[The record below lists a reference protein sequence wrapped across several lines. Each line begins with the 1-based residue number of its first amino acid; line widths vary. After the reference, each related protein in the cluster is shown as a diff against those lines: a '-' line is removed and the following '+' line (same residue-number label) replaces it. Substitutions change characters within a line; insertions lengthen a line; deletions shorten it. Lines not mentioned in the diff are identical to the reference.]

1 MALIDWVAWMNLTNR
16 EADIIFA
23 IMRELSGEFSHDE
36 VRTRVGKQL
45 LDLLDADYFASYVWN
60 DAQGKFVSG
69 VQLNMSD
76 SNLAQYDEYYQ
87 FHDPITHKLQR
98 RHKATP
104 VSEIM
109 AHEKLKDTDSPYAL
123 ITIEIQDNRKDFFI
137 FLSDYSYTSILQN
150 ETAEDSS
157 PQIAEAE
164 ETYSE
169 LVILAD
175 EITTVWSMA
184 KSLNYDDLSIYQVMW
199 SIFENNRDAFIDD
212 NINLIRNDMDIL
224 VPELQSIRE
233 IDKSYAKFSIRE
245 MIDTNTFETQQ
256 MLTLVAPEPEA
267 IIQEEIE
274 VIQEEKIGNFDIQN
288 QERTTLDPQAIIESQ
303 TRIIEIERNEETEIL
318 NEEIN
323 SGVNILQ
330 LLIVSLVSLAVG
342 FLIAI
347 FLIRR
352 NLVNAKSESKTD
364 DALSS
369 MPKGLSIKNDPFI
382 QQFDLAITLYEMKD
396 YEKAK
401 TLLDEIID
409 KAKNQKLIQQAVD
422 LRSKI

>member
-1 MALIDWVAWMNLTNR
+1 MKIKKISFFLFF
-16 EADIIFA
+16 IIFSSL
-23 IMRELSGEFSHDE
+23 LS
-36 VRTRVGKQL
+36 
-45 LDLLDADYFASYVWN
+45 
-60 DAQGKFVSG
+60 
-69 VQLNMSD
+69 
-76 SNLAQYDEYYQ
+76 
-87 FHDPITHKLQR
+87 
-98 RHKATP
+98 
-104 VSEIM
+104 SEITYLSSKTFQDEN
-109 AHEKLKDTDSPYAL
+109 AIQIIISINSTEEIDKSDISIFEYQTSSSIKDSLFNLSLSRVNISEYNLSFEKLKDTDTPYAL
-123 ITIEIQDNRKDFFI
+123 FTIEIKDNRKDFFI
-137 FLSDYSYTSILQN
+137 FLSDDSYTSILQN
-150 ETAEDSS
+150 ETVEVSS
-157 PQIAEAE
+157 SQIIE
-164 ETYSE
+164 EEKPSNE
-169 LVILAD
+169 IVILAD

-184 KSLNYDDLSIYQVMW
+184 ESLNYDDLSIYQVMW

-224 VPELQSIRE
+224 IPELQSIRE

-267 IIQEEIE
+267 IIEQEIE
-274 VIQEEKIGNFDIQN
+274 VTQEEKTQNFDIQN
-288 QERTTLDPQAIIESQ
+288 QEQTTLDPQAIIESQ
-303 TRIIEIERNEETEIL
+303 TRIIEIERNEEIEIS
-318 NEEIN
+318 NGEIN

-347 FLIRR
+347 FLIKR
-352 NLVNAKSESKTD
+352 NLVTAKNESKPD

-401 TLLDEIID
+401 ILLDEIID

>member
-1 MALIDWVAWMNLTNR
+1 MKIKKISFFLFF
-16 EADIIFA
+16 IIFSS
-23 IMRELSGEFSHDE
+23 ILS
-36 VRTRVGKQL
+36 
-45 LDLLDADYFASYVWN
+45 
-60 DAQGKFVSG
+60 
-69 VQLNMSD
+69 
-76 SNLAQYDEYYQ
+76 
-87 FHDPITHKLQR
+87 
-98 RHKATP
+98 
-104 VSEIM
+104 SEITYISSKTFQDEN
-109 AHEKLKDTDSPYAL
+109 AVQIVISINSSEEIDKSDISIFEYQTSSSIKDSLFNLSLSKENISEYNLSFEKLKDTDSPYAL
-123 ITIEIQDNRKDFFI
+123 FTIEIQDNRKDFFI
-137 FLSDYSYTSILQN
+137 FLSDDSYTSILQN

-157 PQIAEAE
+157 PQITEAE

-274 VIQEEKIGNFDIQN
+274 VIQEEKIENFDIQN
-288 QERTTLDPQAIIESQ
+288 QERTTPDPQAIIESQ

-409 KAKNQKLIQQAVD
+409 KAKNQKLIQQAID

>member
-1 MALIDWVAWMNLTNR
+1 MKVKKISFFLFF
-16 EADIIFA
+16 IIFSSL
-23 IMRELSGEFSHDE
+23 LS
-36 VRTRVGKQL
+36 
-45 LDLLDADYFASYVWN
+45 
-60 DAQGKFVSG
+60 
-69 VQLNMSD
+69 
-76 SNLAQYDEYYQ
+76 
-87 FHDPITHKLQR
+87 
-98 RHKATP
+98 
-104 VSEIM
+104 SEITYLSSKTFQDEN
-109 AHEKLKDTDSPYAL
+109 AIQIIISINSTEEIDKSDISIFEYQTSSSIKDSLFNLSLRRVNISEYNLSFEKLKDTDTPYAL
-123 ITIEIQDNRKDFFI
+123 FTIEIKDNRKDFFI
-137 FLSDYSYTSILQN
+137 FLSDDSYTSILQN
-150 ETAEDSS
+150 ETVEVSS
-157 PQIAEAE
+157 PQIIE
-164 ETYSE
+164 EEKPSNE
-169 LVILAD
+169 IVILAD

-184 KSLNYDDLSIYQVMW
+184 ESLNYDDLSIYQVMW
-199 SIFENNRDAFIDD
+199 SIFENNRGAFIDD

-224 VPELQSIRE
+224 IPELQSIRE

-267 IIQEEIE
+267 IIEQEIE
-274 VIQEEKIGNFDIQN
+274 VTQEEKTQNFDIQN
-288 QERTTLDPQAIIESQ
+288 QEQTTLDPQAIIESQ
-303 TRIIEIERNEETEIL
+303 TRIIEIERNEEIEIS
-318 NEEIN
+318 NGEIN

-330 LLIVSLVSLAVG
+330 LFIVSLVSLAVG

-347 FLIRR
+347 FLIKR
-352 NLVNAKSESKTD
+352 NLVTAKNESKPD

-401 TLLDEIID
+401 ILLDEIID

>member
-1 MALIDWVAWMNLTNR
+1 MKIKKISFFLFF
-16 EADIIFA
+16 IIFSSL
-23 IMRELSGEFSHDE
+23 LS
-36 VRTRVGKQL
+36 
-45 LDLLDADYFASYVWN
+45 
-60 DAQGKFVSG
+60 
-69 VQLNMSD
+69 
-76 SNLAQYDEYYQ
+76 
-87 FHDPITHKLQR
+87 
-98 RHKATP
+98 
-104 VSEIM
+104 SEISFLSSKTFQDEN
-109 AHEKLKDTDSPYAL
+109 AIQIVISINSTEEIDKSDISIFEYQTSSSIKDSLFNLSLSRVNISEYNLSFEKLKDTDTPYAL
-123 ITIEIQDNRKDFFI
+123 FTIEIKDNRKDFFI
-137 FLSDYSYTSILQN
+137 FLSDDSYTSILQN
-150 ETAEDSS
+150 ETVEVSS
-157 PQIAEAE
+157 PQIIE
-164 ETYSE
+164 EEKPSNE
-169 LVILAD
+169 IVILAD

-184 KSLNYDDLSIYQVMW
+184 ESLNYDDLSIYQVMW
-199 SIFENNRDAFIDD
+199 SIFENNRGAFIDD

-224 VPELQSIRE
+224 IPELQSIRE

-267 IIQEEIE
+267 IIEQEIE
-274 VIQEEKIGNFDIQN
+274 VTQEEKTQNFDTQN
-288 QERTTLDPQAIIESQ
+288 QEQTTLDPQAIIESQ
-303 TRIIEIERNEETEIL
+303 TRIIEIERNEEIEIS
-318 NEEIN
+318 NGEIN

-347 FLIRR
+347 FLIKR
-352 NLVNAKSESKTD
+352 NLVTAKNETKPD

-401 TLLDEIID
+401 ILLDEIID

>member
-1 MALIDWVAWMNLTNR
+1 MKIKKISFFLFF
-16 EADIIFA
+16 IIFSSL
-23 IMRELSGEFSHDE
+23 LS
-36 VRTRVGKQL
+36 
-45 LDLLDADYFASYVWN
+45 
-60 DAQGKFVSG
+60 
-69 VQLNMSD
+69 
-76 SNLAQYDEYYQ
+76 
-87 FHDPITHKLQR
+87 
-98 RHKATP
+98 
-104 VSEIM
+104 SEITYLSSKTFQDEN
-109 AHEKLKDTDSPYAL
+109 AIQIIISINSTEEINKSDISIFEYQTSSSIKDSLFNLSLSRVNISEYNLSFEKLKDTDTPYAL
-123 ITIEIQDNRKDFFI
+123 FTIEIKDNRKDFFI
-137 FLSDYSYTSILQN
+137 FLSDDSYTSILQN
-150 ETAEDSS
+150 ETVEVSS
-157 PQIAEAE
+157 PQIIE
-164 ETYSE
+164 EEKPSNE
-169 LVILAD
+169 IVILAD

-184 KSLNYDDLSIYQVMW
+184 ESLNYDDLSIYQVMW
-199 SIFENNRDAFIDD
+199 SIFENNRGAFIDD

-224 VPELQSIRE
+224 IPELQSIRE

-267 IIQEEIE
+267 IIEQEIE
-274 VIQEEKIGNFDIQN
+274 VTQEEKTQNFDIQN
-288 QERTTLDPQAIIESQ
+288 QEQTTLDPQAIIESQ
-303 TRIIEIERNEETEIL
+303 TRIIEIERNEEIEIS
-318 NEEIN
+318 NGEIN

-347 FLIRR
+347 FLIKR
-352 NLVNAKSESKTD
+352 NLVTTKNESKPD

-401 TLLDEIID
+401 ILLDEIID

>member
-1 MALIDWVAWMNLTNR
+1 MKIKKISFFLFFITFSS
-16 EADIIFA
+16 I
-23 IMRELSGEFSHDE
+23 LS
-36 VRTRVGKQL
+36 
-45 LDLLDADYFASYVWN
+45 
-60 DAQGKFVSG
+60 
-69 VQLNMSD
+69 
-76 SNLAQYDEYYQ
+76 
-87 FHDPITHKLQR
+87 
-98 RHKATP
+98 
-104 VSEIM
+104 SEITYISSKTFQDEN
-109 AHEKLKDTDSPYAL
+109 AVQIVISINSSEEIDKSDISIFEYQTSSSIKDSLFNLSLSRVNISEYNLSFEKLKDTDTPYAL
-123 ITIEIQDNRKDFFI
+123 FTIEIKDNRKDFFI
-137 FLSDYSYTSILQN
+137 FLSDDSYTSILQN
-150 ETAEDSS
+150 ETVEVSS
-157 PQIAEAE
+157 PQIIE
-164 ETYSE
+164 EEKPSNE
-169 LVILAD
+169 IVILAD

-184 KSLNYDDLSIYQVMW
+184 ESLNYDDLSIYQVMW
-199 SIFENNRDAFIDD
+199 SIFENNRGAFIDD

-224 VPELQSIRE
+224 IPELQSIRE

-267 IIQEEIE
+267 IIEQEIE
-274 VIQEEKIGNFDIQN
+274 VTQEEKTQNFDIQN
-288 QERTTLDPQAIIESQ
+288 QEQTTLDPQAIIESQ
-303 TRIIEIERNEETEIL
+303 TRIIEIERNEEIEIS
-318 NEEIN
+318 NGEIN

-347 FLIRR
+347 FLIKR
-352 NLVNAKSESKTD
+352 NLVTAKNESKPD

-401 TLLDEIID
+401 ILLDEIID

>member
-1 MALIDWVAWMNLTNR
+1 MKIKKISFFLFF
-16 EADIIFA
+16 IIFSSL
-23 IMRELSGEFSHDE
+23 LS
-36 VRTRVGKQL
+36 
-45 LDLLDADYFASYVWN
+45 
-60 DAQGKFVSG
+60 
-69 VQLNMSD
+69 
-76 SNLAQYDEYYQ
+76 
-87 FHDPITHKLQR
+87 
-98 RHKATP
+98 
-104 VSEIM
+104 SEITYLSSKTFQDEN
-109 AHEKLKDTDSPYAL
+109 AIQIIISINSTEEIDKSDISIFEYQTSSSIKDSLFNLSLSKENISEYNLSFEKLKDTESPYAL
-123 ITIEIQDNRKDFFI
+123 FTIEIKDNRKDFFI
-137 FLSDYSYTSILQN
+137 FLSDDSYTSILQN
-150 ETAEDSS
+150 ETVEVSS
-157 PQIAEAE
+157 PQIIE
-164 ETYSE
+164 EEKPSNE
-169 LVILAD
+169 IVILAD
-175 EITTVWSMA
+175 EISTVWSMA
-184 KSLNYDDLSIYQVMW
+184 ESLNYDDLSIYQVMW
-199 SIFENNRDAFIDD
+199 SIFENNRGAFIDD

-224 VPELQSIRE
+224 IPELQSIRE

-267 IIQEEIE
+267 IIEQEIE
-274 VIQEEKIGNFDIQN
+274 VTQEEKTQNFDIQN
-288 QERTTLDPQAIIESQ
+288 QEQTTLDPQAIIESQ
-303 TRIIEIERNEETEIL
+303 TRIIEIERNEEIEIS
-318 NEEIN
+318 NGEIN

-347 FLIRR
+347 FLIKR
-352 NLVNAKSESKTD
+352 NLVTAKNESKPD

-401 TLLDEIID
+401 ILLDEIID

>member
-1 MALIDWVAWMNLTNR
+1 MKIKKISFFLFF
-16 EADIIFA
+16 IIFSSL
-23 IMRELSGEFSHDE
+23 LS
-36 VRTRVGKQL
+36 
-45 LDLLDADYFASYVWN
+45 
-60 DAQGKFVSG
+60 
-69 VQLNMSD
+69 
-76 SNLAQYDEYYQ
+76 
-87 FHDPITHKLQR
+87 
-98 RHKATP
+98 
-104 VSEIM
+104 SEITYLSSKTFQDEN
-109 AHEKLKDTDSPYAL
+109 AIQIIISINSTEEIDKSDISIFEYQTSSSIKGSLFNLSLRRVNISEYNLSFEKLKDTDSPYAL
-123 ITIEIQDNRKDFFI
+123 FTIEIKDNRKDFFI
-137 FLSDYSYTSILQN
+137 FLSDDSYTSILQN
-150 ETAEDSS
+150 ETVEVSS
-157 PQIAEAE
+157 PQIIE
-164 ETYSE
+164 EEKPSNE
-169 LVILAD
+169 IVILAD

-184 KSLNYDDLSIYQVMW
+184 ESLNYDDLSIYQVMW
-199 SIFENNRDAFIDD
+199 SIFENNRGAFIDD

-224 VPELQSIRE
+224 IPELQSIKE

-267 IIQEEIE
+267 IIEQEIE
-274 VIQEEKIGNFDIQN
+274 VTQEEKTQNFDIQN
-288 QERTTLDPQAIIESQ
+288 QEQTTLDPQAIIESQ
-303 TRIIEIERNEETEIL
+303 TRIIEIERNEEIEIS
-318 NEEIN
+318 NGEIN

-347 FLIRR
+347 FLIKR
-352 NLVNAKSESKTD
+352 NLVTAKNESKPD

-401 TLLDEIID
+401 ILLDEIID

>member
-1 MALIDWVAWMNLTNR
+1 MKIKKISFFLFFITFSS
-16 EADIIFA
+16 I
-23 IMRELSGEFSHDE
+23 LS
-36 VRTRVGKQL
+36 
-45 LDLLDADYFASYVWN
+45 
-60 DAQGKFVSG
+60 
-69 VQLNMSD
+69 
-76 SNLAQYDEYYQ
+76 
-87 FHDPITHKLQR
+87 
-98 RHKATP
+98 
-104 VSEIM
+104 SEITYISSKTFQDEN
-109 AHEKLKDTDSPYAL
+109 AVQIVISINSSEEIDKSDISIFEYQTSSSIKDSLFNLSLSKENISEYNLSFEKLKDTDSPYAL
-123 ITIEIQDNRKDFFI
+123 FTIEIQDSRKDFFI
-137 FLSDYSYTSILQN
+137 FLSDDSYTSILQN

-157 PQIAEAE
+157 PQITEAE

-175 EITTVWSMA
+175 EITNVWSMA

-199 SIFENNRDAFIDD
+199 SIFENNRNAFIDD

-233 IDKSYAKFSIRE
+233 IDKSFAKFSIRE

-256 MLTLVAPEPEA
+256 MLTLVAPESEA
-267 IIQEEIE
+267 IVEEEVE
-274 VIQEEKIGNFDIQN
+274 VIEEEKIQDFDIQN
-288 QERTTLDPQAIIESQ
+288 QEQTTLDPQAIIESQ

>member
-1 MALIDWVAWMNLTNR
+1 MKIKKISFFLFFITFSS
-16 EADIIFA
+16 I
-23 IMRELSGEFSHDE
+23 LS
-36 VRTRVGKQL
+36 
-45 LDLLDADYFASYVWN
+45 
-60 DAQGKFVSG
+60 
-69 VQLNMSD
+69 
-76 SNLAQYDEYYQ
+76 
-87 FHDPITHKLQR
+87 
-98 RHKATP
+98 
-104 VSEIM
+104 SEITYISSKTFQDEN
-109 AHEKLKDTDSPYAL
+109 AVQIVISINSSEEIDKSDISIFEYQTSSSIKDSLFNLSLSKENISEYNLSFEKLKDTDSPYAL
-123 ITIEIQDNRKDFFI
+123 FTIEIQDNRKDFFI
-137 FLSDYSYTSILQN
+137 FLSDDSYTSILQN

-199 SIFENNRDAFIDD
+199 SIFENNRNAFIDD

-233 IDKSYAKFSIRE
+233 IDKSFAKFSIRE

-274 VIQEEKIGNFDIQN
+274 VIQEEKIENFDIQN
-288 QERTTLDPQAIIESQ
+288 QERTTPDPQAIIESQ

-347 FLIRR
+347 LLIRK
-352 NLVNAKSESKTD
+352 NSVTAKSESKTD

>member
-1 MALIDWVAWMNLTNR
+1 MKIKKISFFLFF
-16 EADIIFA
+16 IIFSSL
-23 IMRELSGEFSHDE
+23 LS
-36 VRTRVGKQL
+36 
-45 LDLLDADYFASYVWN
+45 
-60 DAQGKFVSG
+60 
-69 VQLNMSD
+69 
-76 SNLAQYDEYYQ
+76 
-87 FHDPITHKLQR
+87 
-98 RHKATP
+98 
-104 VSEIM
+104 SEITYLSSKTFQDEN
-109 AHEKLKDTDSPYAL
+109 AIKIIISINSKEEIDKSDISIFEYQTSSSIKDSLFNLSLSRVNISEYNLSFEKLKDTDTPYAL
-123 ITIEIQDNRKDFFI
+123 FTIEIKDNRKDFFI
-137 FLSDYSYTSILQN
+137 FLSDDSYTSILQN
-150 ETAEDSS
+150 ETVEVSS
-157 PQIAEAE
+157 PQIIE
-164 ETYSE
+164 EEKPSKE
-169 LVILAD
+169 IVILAD

-184 KSLNYDDLSIYQVMW
+184 ESLNYDDLSIYQVMW
-199 SIFENNRDAFIDD
+199 SIFENNRGAFIDD

-224 VPELQSIRE
+224 IPELQSIRE

-267 IIQEEIE
+267 IIEQEIE
-274 VIQEEKIGNFDIQN
+274 VTQEEKTQNFDIQN
-288 QERTTLDPQAIIESQ
+288 QEQTTLDPQAIIESQ
-303 TRIIEIERNEETEIL
+303 TRIIEIERNEEIEIS
-318 NEEIN
+318 NGEIN

-347 FLIRR
+347 FLIKR
-352 NLVNAKSESKTD
+352 NLVTAKNESKPD

-401 TLLDEIID
+401 ILLDEIID

>member
-1 MALIDWVAWMNLTNR
+1 MKIKKISFFLFF
-16 EADIIFA
+16 IIFSSL
-23 IMRELSGEFSHDE
+23 LS
-36 VRTRVGKQL
+36 
-45 LDLLDADYFASYVWN
+45 
-60 DAQGKFVSG
+60 
-69 VQLNMSD
+69 
-76 SNLAQYDEYYQ
+76 
-87 FHDPITHKLQR
+87 
-98 RHKATP
+98 
-104 VSEIM
+104 SEITYLSSKTFQDEN
-109 AHEKLKDTDSPYAL
+109 AIQIIISINSTEEIDKSDISIFEYQTSSSIKDSLFNLSLSRVNISEYNLSFEKLKDTDTPYAL
-123 ITIEIQDNRKDFFI
+123 FTIEIKDNRKDFFI
-137 FLSDYSYTSILQN
+137 FLSDDSYTSILQN
-150 ETAEDSS
+150 ETVEVSS
-157 PQIAEAE
+157 PQIIE
-164 ETYSE
+164 EEKPSNE
-169 LVILAD
+169 IVILAD

-184 KSLNYDDLSIYQVMW
+184 ESLNYDDLSIYQVMW
-199 SIFENNRDAFIDD
+199 SIFENNRGAFIDD

-224 VPELQSIRE
+224 IPELQSIRE

-267 IIQEEIE
+267 IVEEEIE
-274 VIQEEKIGNFDIQN
+274 VTQEEKTQNFDIQN
-288 QERTTLDPQAIIESQ
+288 QEQTTLDPQAIIESQ
-303 TRIIEIERNEETEIL
+303 TRIIEIERNEEIEIS
-318 NEEIN
+318 NGEIN

-347 FLIRR
+347 FLIKR
-352 NLVNAKSESKTD
+352 NLVTAKNESKPD

-401 TLLDEIID
+401 ILLDEIID

>member
-1 MALIDWVAWMNLTNR
+1 MKIKKISFFLFF
-16 EADIIFA
+16 IIFSSL
-23 IMRELSGEFSHDE
+23 LS
-36 VRTRVGKQL
+36 
-45 LDLLDADYFASYVWN
+45 
-60 DAQGKFVSG
+60 
-69 VQLNMSD
+69 
-76 SNLAQYDEYYQ
+76 
-87 FHDPITHKLQR
+87 
-98 RHKATP
+98 
-104 VSEIM
+104 SEITYLSSKTFQDEN
-109 AHEKLKDTDSPYAL
+109 AIQIVISINSTEEIYKSDISIFEYQTSSSIKDSLFNLSLSRVNISEYNLSFEKLKDTDTPYAL
-123 ITIEIQDNRKDFFI
+123 FTIEIKDNRKDFFI
-137 FLSDYSYTSILQN
+137 FLSDDSYTSILQN
-150 ETAEDSS
+150 ETVEVSS
-157 PQIAEAE
+157 PQIIE
-164 ETYSE
+164 EEKPSNE

-184 KSLNYDDLSIYQVMW
+184 ESLNYDDLSIYQVMW
-199 SIFENNRDAFIDD
+199 SIFENNRGAFIDD

-224 VPELQSIRE
+224 IPELQSIKE

-267 IIQEEIE
+267 IIEQEIE
-274 VIQEEKIGNFDIQN
+274 VTQEEKTQNFDIQN
-288 QERTTLDPQAIIESQ
+288 QEQTTLDPQAIIESQ
-303 TRIIEIERNEETEIL
+303 TRIIEIERNEEIEIS

-347 FLIRR
+347 FLIKR
-352 NLVNAKSESKTD
+352 NLVTAKNESKPD

-396 YEKAK
+396 YEKARI
-401 TLLDEIID
+401 LLDEIID

>member
-1 MALIDWVAWMNLTNR
+1 MKIKKISFFLFF
-16 EADIIFA
+16 IIFSSL
-23 IMRELSGEFSHDE
+23 LS
-36 VRTRVGKQL
+36 
-45 LDLLDADYFASYVWN
+45 
-60 DAQGKFVSG
+60 
-69 VQLNMSD
+69 
-76 SNLAQYDEYYQ
+76 
-87 FHDPITHKLQR
+87 
-98 RHKATP
+98 
-104 VSEIM
+104 SEITYLSSKTFQDEN
-109 AHEKLKDTDSPYAL
+109 AIQIVISINSTEEIDKSDISIFEYQTSSSIKDSLFNLSLSRVNISEYNLSFEKLKDTDSPYAL
-123 ITIEIQDNRKDFFI
+123 FTIEIKDNRKDFFI
-137 FLSDYSYTSILQN
+137 FLSDDSYTSILQN
-150 ETAEDSS
+150 ETVEVSS
-157 PQIAEAE
+157 PQIIE
-164 ETYSE
+164 EEKPSNE
-169 LVILAD
+169 IVILAD

-184 KSLNYDDLSIYQVMW
+184 ESLNYDDLSIYQVMW
-199 SIFENNRDAFIDD
+199 SIFENNRGAFIDD

-224 VPELQSIRE
+224 IPELQSIRE

-267 IIQEEIE
+267 IIEQEIE
-274 VIQEEKIGNFDIQN
+274 VTQEEKTQNFDIQN
-288 QERTTLDPQAIIESQ
+288 QEQTTLDPQAIIESQ
-303 TRIIEIERNEETEIL
+303 TRIIEIERNEEIEIS
-318 NEEIN
+318 NGEIN

-347 FLIRR
+347 FLIKR
-352 NLVNAKSESKTD
+352 NLVTAKNESKPD

>member
-1 MALIDWVAWMNLTNR
+1 MKIKKISFFLFF
-16 EADIIFA
+16 IIFSSL
-23 IMRELSGEFSHDE
+23 LS
-36 VRTRVGKQL
+36 
-45 LDLLDADYFASYVWN
+45 
-60 DAQGKFVSG
+60 
-69 VQLNMSD
+69 
-76 SNLAQYDEYYQ
+76 
-87 FHDPITHKLQR
+87 
-98 RHKATP
+98 
-104 VSEIM
+104 SEITYLSSKTFQDEN
-109 AHEKLKDTDSPYAL
+109 AIQIVISINSTEEIDKSDISIFEYQTSSSIKDSLFNLSLSRENINEYNLSFEKLKDTDTPYAL
-123 ITIEIQDNRKDFFI
+123 FTIEIKDNRKDFFI
-137 FLSDYSYTSILQN
+137 FLSDDSYTSILQN
-150 ETAEDSS
+150 ETVEVSS
-157 PQIAEAE
+157 PQIIE
-164 ETYSE
+164 EEKPSNE
-169 LVILAD
+169 IVILAD

-184 KSLNYDDLSIYQVMW
+184 ESLNYDDLSIYQVMW
-199 SIFENNRDAFIDD
+199 SIFENNRGAFIDD

-224 VPELQSIRE
+224 IPELQSIRE

-267 IIQEEIE
+267 IIEQEIE
-274 VIQEEKIGNFDIQN
+274 VTQEEKTQNFDTQN
-288 QERTTLDPQAIIESQ
+288 QEQTTLDPQAIIESQ
-303 TRIIEIERNEETEIL
+303 TRIIEIERNEEIEIS
-318 NEEIN
+318 NGEIN

-347 FLIRR
+347 FLIKR
-352 NLVNAKSESKTD
+352 NLVTAKNESKPD

-401 TLLDEIID
+401 ILLDEIID

>member
-1 MALIDWVAWMNLTNR
+1 MKIKKISFFLFF
-16 EADIIFA
+16 IIFSSL
-23 IMRELSGEFSHDE
+23 LS
-36 VRTRVGKQL
+36 
-45 LDLLDADYFASYVWN
+45 
-60 DAQGKFVSG
+60 
-69 VQLNMSD
+69 
-76 SNLAQYDEYYQ
+76 
-87 FHDPITHKLQR
+87 
-98 RHKATP
+98 
-104 VSEIM
+104 SEITYLSSKTFQDEN
-109 AHEKLKDTDSPYAL
+109 AIQIIISINSTEEIDKSDISIFEYQTSSSIKDSLFNLSLSRKNISEYNLSFEKLKDTDSPYAL
-123 ITIEIQDNRKDFFI
+123 FTIEIKDNRKDFFI
-137 FLSDYSYTSILQN
+137 FLSDDSYTSILQN
-150 ETAEDSS
+150 ETVEVSS
-157 PQIAEAE
+157 PQIIE
-164 ETYSE
+164 EEKPSNE
-169 LVILAD
+169 IVILAD

-184 KSLNYDDLSIYQVMW
+184 ESLNYDDLSIYQVMW
-199 SIFENNRDAFIDD
+199 SIFENNRGAFIDD

-224 VPELQSIRE
+224 IPELQSIRE

-267 IIQEEIE
+267 IIEQEIE
-274 VIQEEKIGNFDIQN
+274 VTQEEKTQNFDIQN
-288 QERTTLDPQAIIESQ
+288 QEQTTLDPQAIIESQ
-303 TRIIEIERNEETEIL
+303 TRIIEIERNEEIEIS
-318 NEEIN
+318 NGEIN

-347 FLIRR
+347 FLIKR
-352 NLVNAKSESKTD
+352 NLVTAKNESKPD

-401 TLLDEIID
+401 ILLDEIID

>member
-1 MALIDWVAWMNLTNR
+1 MKIKKISFFLFF
-16 EADIIFA
+16 IIFSSL
-23 IMRELSGEFSHDE
+23 LS
-36 VRTRVGKQL
+36 
-45 LDLLDADYFASYVWN
+45 
-60 DAQGKFVSG
+60 
-69 VQLNMSD
+69 
-76 SNLAQYDEYYQ
+76 
-87 FHDPITHKLQR
+87 
-98 RHKATP
+98 
-104 VSEIM
+104 SEITYLSSKTFQDEN
-109 AHEKLKDTDSPYAL
+109 AIQIVISINSIEEIDKSDISIFEYQTSSSIKDSLFNLSLSRVNISEYNLSFEKLKDTDTPYAL
-123 ITIEIQDNRKDFFI
+123 FTIEIKDNRKDFFI
-137 FLSDYSYTSILQN
+137 FLSDDSYTSILQN
-150 ETAEDSS
+150 ETVEVSG
-157 PQIAEAE
+157 PQIIE
-164 ETYSE
+164 EEKPSNE
-169 LVILAD
+169 IVILAD

-184 KSLNYDDLSIYQVMW
+184 ESLNYDDLSIYQVMW
-199 SIFENNRDAFIDD
+199 SIFENNRGAFIDD

-224 VPELQSIRE
+224 IPELQSIRE

-267 IIQEEIE
+267 IIEQEIE
-274 VIQEEKIGNFDIQN
+274 VTQEEKTQNFDIQN
-288 QERTTLDPQAIIESQ
+288 QEQTTLDPQAIIESQ
-303 TRIIEIERNEETEIL
+303 TRIIEIERNEEIEIS
-318 NEEIN
+318 NGEIN

-347 FLIRR
+347 FLIKR
-352 NLVNAKSESKTD
+352 NLVTAKNESKPD

-401 TLLDEIID
+401 ILLDEIID

>member
-1 MALIDWVAWMNLTNR
+1 MKIKKISFFLFFITFSS
-16 EADIIFA
+16 I
-23 IMRELSGEFSHDE
+23 LS
-36 VRTRVGKQL
+36 
-45 LDLLDADYFASYVWN
+45 
-60 DAQGKFVSG
+60 
-69 VQLNMSD
+69 
-76 SNLAQYDEYYQ
+76 
-87 FHDPITHKLQR
+87 
-98 RHKATP
+98 
-104 VSEIM
+104 SEITYISSKTFQDEN
-109 AHEKLKDTDSPYAL
+109 AVQIVISINSSEEIDKSDISIFEYQTSSSIKDSLFNLSLSKENISEYNLSFEKLKDTDSPYAL
-123 ITIEIQDNRKDFFI
+123 FTIEIQDNRKDFFI
-137 FLSDYSYTSILQN
+137 FLSDDSYTSILQN

-157 PQIAEAE
+157 PQITEAE

-267 IIQEEIE
+267 FIEQEIE
-274 VIQEEKIGNFDIQN
+274 VIEEEKIQNFDIQN
-288 QERTTLDPQAIIESQ
+288 QEQTTLDPQAIIESQ
-303 TRIIEIERNEETEIL
+303 TRIIEIERNEEIEIS
-318 NEEIN
+318 NGEIN

-347 FLIRR
+347 FLIKR
-352 NLVNAKSESKTD
+352 NLVTAKNESKPD

-401 TLLDEIID
+401 ILLDEIID

>member
-1 MALIDWVAWMNLTNR
+1 MKIKKISFFLFF
-16 EADIIFA
+16 IIFSSL
-23 IMRELSGEFSHDE
+23 LS
-36 VRTRVGKQL
+36 
-45 LDLLDADYFASYVWN
+45 
-60 DAQGKFVSG
+60 
-69 VQLNMSD
+69 
-76 SNLAQYDEYYQ
+76 
-87 FHDPITHKLQR
+87 
-98 RHKATP
+98 
-104 VSEIM
+104 SEISFLSSKTFQDEN
-109 AHEKLKDTDSPYAL
+109 AIQIIISINSTEEIDKSDISIFEYQTSSSIKDSLFNLSLSRVNISEYNLSFEKLKDTDTPYAL
-123 ITIEIQDNRKDFFI
+123 FTIEIKDNRKDFFI
-137 FLSDYSYTSILQN
+137 FLSDDSYTSILQN
-150 ETAEDSS
+150 ETVEVSS
-157 PQIAEAE
+157 PQIIE
-164 ETYSE
+164 EEKPSNE
-169 LVILAD
+169 IVILAD
-175 EITTVWSMA
+175 EISTVWSMA
-184 KSLNYDDLSIYQVMW
+184 ESLNYDDLSIYQVMW
-199 SIFENNRDAFIDD
+199 SIFENNRGAFIDD

-224 VPELQSIRE
+224 IPELQSIRE

-267 IIQEEIE
+267 IIEQEIE
-274 VIQEEKIGNFDIQN
+274 VTQEEKTQNFDIQN
-288 QERTTLDPQAIIESQ
+288 QEQITLDPQAIIESQ
-303 TRIIEIERNEETEIL
+303 TRIIEIERNEEIEIS
-318 NEEIN
+318 NGEIN

-347 FLIRR
+347 FLIKR
-352 NLVNAKSESKTD
+352 NLVTAKNESKPD

-401 TLLDEIID
+401 ILLDEIID

>member
-1 MALIDWVAWMNLTNR
+1 MKIKKISTFLFF
-16 EADIIFA
+16 IIFSSL
-23 IMRELSGEFSHDE
+23 LS
-36 VRTRVGKQL
+36 
-45 LDLLDADYFASYVWN
+45 
-60 DAQGKFVSG
+60 
-69 VQLNMSD
+69 
-76 SNLAQYDEYYQ
+76 
-87 FHDPITHKLQR
+87 
-98 RHKATP
+98 
-104 VSEIM
+104 SEITYLSSKTFQDEN
-109 AHEKLKDTDSPYAL
+109 AIQIVISINSTEELDKSDISIFEYQTSSSIKDSLFNLSLSRENISEYNLSFEKIKDTDSPYAL
-123 ITIEIQDNRKDFFI
+123 FTIEIKDNRKDFFI
-137 FLSDYSYTSILQN
+137 FLSDDSYTSILQN
-150 ETAEDSS
+150 ETTEILS
-157 PQIAEAE
+157 PQIIEEE

-184 KSLNYDDLSIYQVMW
+184 ESLNYDDLSIYQVMW

-233 IDKSYAKFSIRE
+233 IDKSFAKFSIRE

-256 MLTLVAPEPEA
+256 MLTLVAPESEA
-267 IIQEEIE
+267 IVEEEIE
-274 VIQEEKIGNFDIQN
+274 VIEEEKIQNFDIQN
-288 QERTTLDPQAIIESQ
+288 QEQTTSDPQAIIESQ

-323 SGVNILQ
+323 SGENILQ
-330 LLIVSLVSLAVG
+330 LLIVSLVSLAIG
-342 FLIAI
+342 FLIAF
-347 FLIRR
+347 FLIRK
-352 NLVNAKSESKTD
+352 NSVIAKSEFQTE
-364 DALSS
+364 DALLS

>member
-1 MALIDWVAWMNLTNR
+1 MKIKKISFFLFF
-16 EADIIFA
+16 IIFSSL
-23 IMRELSGEFSHDE
+23 LS
-36 VRTRVGKQL
+36 
-45 LDLLDADYFASYVWN
+45 
-60 DAQGKFVSG
+60 
-69 VQLNMSD
+69 
-76 SNLAQYDEYYQ
+76 
-87 FHDPITHKLQR
+87 
-98 RHKATP
+98 
-104 VSEIM
+104 SEITYLSSKTFQDEN
-109 AHEKLKDTDSPYAL
+109 AIQIIISINSTEEIDKSDISIFEYQTSSSIKDSLFNLSLSRVNISEYNLSFEKLKDTDTPYAL
-123 ITIEIQDNRKDFFI
+123 FTIEIKDNRKDFFI
-137 FLSDYSYTSILQN
+137 FLSDDSYTSILQN
-150 ETAEDSS
+150 ETVEVSS
-157 PQIAEAE
+157 PQIIE
-164 ETYSE
+164 EEKPSNE
-169 LVILAD
+169 IVILAD

-184 KSLNYDDLSIYQVMW
+184 ESLNYDDLSIYQVMW
-199 SIFENNRDAFIDD
+199 SIFENNRGAFIDD

-224 VPELQSIRE
+224 IPELQSIRE

-267 IIQEEIE
+267 IIEQEIE
-274 VIQEEKIGNFDIQN
+274 VTQEEKTQNFDTQN
-288 QERTTLDPQAIIESQ
+288 QEQTTLDPQAIIESQ
-303 TRIIEIERNEETEIL
+303 TRIIEIERNEEIEIS
-318 NEEIN
+318 NGEIN

-347 FLIRR
+347 FLIKR
-352 NLVNAKSESKTD
+352 NLVTAKNETKPD

-401 TLLDEIID
+401 ILLDEIID

>member
-1 MALIDWVAWMNLTNR
+1 MKIKKISFFLFFITFSS
-16 EADIIFA
+16 I
-23 IMRELSGEFSHDE
+23 LS
-36 VRTRVGKQL
+36 
-45 LDLLDADYFASYVWN
+45 
-60 DAQGKFVSG
+60 
-69 VQLNMSD
+69 
-76 SNLAQYDEYYQ
+76 
-87 FHDPITHKLQR
+87 
-98 RHKATP
+98 
-104 VSEIM
+104 SEITYISSKTFQDEN
-109 AHEKLKDTDSPYAL
+109 AVQIVISINSSEEIDKSDISIFEYQTSSSIKDSLFNLSLSKENISEYNLSFEKLKDTDSPYAL
-123 ITIEIQDNRKDFFI
+123 FTIEIQDNRKDFFI
-137 FLSDYSYTSILQN
+137 FLSDDSYTSFLQN

-157 PQIAEAE
+157 PQITEAE

-274 VIQEEKIGNFDIQN
+274 VIQEEKIENFDIQN
-288 QERTTLDPQAIIESQ
+288 QERTTPDPQAIIESQ

>member
-1 MALIDWVAWMNLTNR
+1 MKIKKISFFLFF
-16 EADIIFA
+16 IIFSSL
-23 IMRELSGEFSHDE
+23 LS
-36 VRTRVGKQL
+36 
-45 LDLLDADYFASYVWN
+45 
-60 DAQGKFVSG
+60 
-69 VQLNMSD
+69 
-76 SNLAQYDEYYQ
+76 
-87 FHDPITHKLQR
+87 
-98 RHKATP
+98 
-104 VSEIM
+104 SEITYLSSKTFQDEN
-109 AHEKLKDTDSPYAL
+109 AIQIIISINSTEEIDKSDISIFEYQTSSSIKDSLFNLSLSRENINEYNLSFEKLKDTDSPYAL
-123 ITIEIQDNRKDFFI
+123 FTIEIKDNRKDFFI
-137 FLSDYSYTSILQN
+137 FLSDDSYTSILQN
-150 ETAEDSS
+150 ETVEVSS
-157 PQIAEAE
+157 PQIIE
-164 ETYSE
+164 EEKPSNE
-169 LVILAD
+169 IVILAD

-184 KSLNYDDLSIYQVMW
+184 ESLNYDDLSIYQVMW
-199 SIFENNRDAFIDD
+199 SIFENNRGAFIDD

-224 VPELQSIRE
+224 IPELQSIRE

-267 IIQEEIE
+267 IIEQEIE
-274 VIQEEKIGNFDIQN
+274 VTQEEKTQNFDTQN
-288 QERTTLDPQAIIESQ
+288 QEQTTLDPQAIIESQ
-303 TRIIEIERNEETEIL
+303 TRIIEIERNEEIEIS
-318 NEEIN
+318 NGEIN

-347 FLIRR
+347 FLIKR
-352 NLVNAKSESKTD
+352 NLVTAKNETKPD

-401 TLLDEIID
+401 ILLDEIID

>member
-1 MALIDWVAWMNLTNR
+1 MKIKKISFFLFF
-16 EADIIFA
+16 IIFSSL
-23 IMRELSGEFSHDE
+23 LS
-36 VRTRVGKQL
+36 
-45 LDLLDADYFASYVWN
+45 
-60 DAQGKFVSG
+60 
-69 VQLNMSD
+69 
-76 SNLAQYDEYYQ
+76 
-87 FHDPITHKLQR
+87 
-98 RHKATP
+98 
-104 VSEIM
+104 SEITYLSSKTFQDEN
-109 AHEKLKDTDSPYAL
+109 AIQIIISINSTEEIDKSDISIFEYQTSSSIKDSLFNLSLSRVNISEYNLSFERLKDTDTPYAL
-123 ITIEIQDNRKDFFI
+123 FTIEIKDNRKDFFI
-137 FLSDYSYTSILQN
+137 FLPDDSYTSILQN
-150 ETAEDSS
+150 ETVEVSS
-157 PQIAEAE
+157 PQIIE
-164 ETYSE
+164 EEKPSNE
-169 LVILAD
+169 IVILAD

-184 KSLNYDDLSIYQVMW
+184 ESLNYDDLSIYQVMW
-199 SIFENNRDAFIDD
+199 SIFENNRGAFVDD

-224 VPELQSIRE
+224 IPKFQSIRE

-267 IIQEEIE
+267 IIEQEIE
-274 VIQEEKIGNFDIQN
+274 VTQEEKTQNFDIQN
-288 QERTTLDPQAIIESQ
+288 QEQTTLDPQAIIESQ
-303 TRIIEIERNEETEIL
+303 TRIIEIERNEEIEIS
-318 NEEIN
+318 NGEIN

-347 FLIRR
+347 FLIKR
-352 NLVNAKSESKTD
+352 NLVTAKNESKPD

-401 TLLDEIID
+401 ILLDEIID

>member
-1 MALIDWVAWMNLTNR
+1 MKIKKISFFLFFITFSS
-16 EADIIFA
+16 I
-23 IMRELSGEFSHDE
+23 LS
-36 VRTRVGKQL
+36 
-45 LDLLDADYFASYVWN
+45 
-60 DAQGKFVSG
+60 
-69 VQLNMSD
+69 
-76 SNLAQYDEYYQ
+76 
-87 FHDPITHKLQR
+87 
-98 RHKATP
+98 
-104 VSEIM
+104 SEITYISSKTFQDEN
-109 AHEKLKDTDSPYAL
+109 AVQIVISINSSEEIDKSDISIFEYQTSSSIKDSLFNLSLSKENISEYNLSFEKLKDTDSPYAL
-123 ITIEIQDNRKDFFI
+123 FTIEIQDNRKDFFI
-137 FLSDYSYTSILQN
+137 FLSDDSYTSILQN

-157 PQIAEAE
+157 PQITEAE

-274 VIQEEKIGNFDIQN
+274 VIQEEKIENFDIQN
-288 QERTTLDPQAIIESQ
+288 QERTTPDPQAIIESQ

-352 NLVNAKSESKTD
+352 NLVNAKSESKID

-409 KAKNQKLIQQAVD
+409 KAKNQKLIQQAID

>member
-1 MALIDWVAWMNLTNR
+1 MKIKKISFFL
-16 EADIIFA
+16 IIFSSL
-23 IMRELSGEFSHDE
+23 LS
-36 VRTRVGKQL
+36 
-45 LDLLDADYFASYVWN
+45 
-60 DAQGKFVSG
+60 
-69 VQLNMSD
+69 
-76 SNLAQYDEYYQ
+76 
-87 FHDPITHKLQR
+87 
-98 RHKATP
+98 
-104 VSEIM
+104 SEITYLSSKTFQDEN
-109 AHEKLKDTDSPYAL
+109 AIQIIISINSTEEIDKSDISIFEYQTSSSIKDSLFNLSLSRVNISEYNLSFEKLKDTDTPYAL
-123 ITIEIQDNRKDFFI
+123 FTIEIKDNRKDFFI
-137 FLSDYSYTSILQN
+137 FLSDDSYTSILQN
-150 ETAEDSS
+150 ETVEVSS
-157 PQIAEAE
+157 PQIIE
-164 ETYSE
+164 EEKPSNE
-169 LVILAD
+169 IVILAD

-184 KSLNYDDLSIYQVMW
+184 ESLNYDDLSIYQVMW
-199 SIFENNRDAFIDD
+199 SIFENNRGAFIDD

-224 VPELQSIRE
+224 IPELQSIKE

-267 IIQEEIE
+267 IIEQEIE
-274 VIQEEKIGNFDIQN
+274 VTQEEKTQNFDIQN
-288 QERTTLDPQAIIESQ
+288 QEQTTLDPQAIIESQ
-303 TRIIEIERNEETEIL
+303 TRIIEIERNEEIEIS
-318 NEEIN
+318 NGEIN

-347 FLIRR
+347 FLIKR
-352 NLVNAKSESKTD
+352 NLVTAKNESKPD

-401 TLLDEIID
+401 ILLDEIID

>member
-1 MALIDWVAWMNLTNR
+1 MKIKKIGFFLFFITFSS
-16 EADIIFA
+16 I
-23 IMRELSGEFSHDE
+23 LS
-36 VRTRVGKQL
+36 
-45 LDLLDADYFASYVWN
+45 
-60 DAQGKFVSG
+60 
-69 VQLNMSD
+69 
-76 SNLAQYDEYYQ
+76 
-87 FHDPITHKLQR
+87 
-98 RHKATP
+98 
-104 VSEIM
+104 SEITYISSKTFQDEN
-109 AHEKLKDTDSPYAL
+109 AVKIVISINSSKEIDKSDISIFEYQTSSSIKDSLFNLSLSKENISEYSLSFEKLKDTDSPYAL
-123 ITIEIQDNRKDFFI
+123 FTIEIKDNRKDFFI
-137 FLSDYSYTSILQN
+137 FVSDNSYTSTLQN

-157 PQIAEAE
+157 PQITEVE
-164 ETYSE
+164 EPSSE

-175 EITTVWSMA
+175 EITTVWSIA
-184 KSLNYDDLSIYQVMW
+184 KSLNYEDLSIYQVMW
-199 SIFENNRDAFIDD
+199 SIFENNRGAFIDD

-224 VPELQSIRE
+224 IPELQSIRE
-233 IDKSYAKFSIRE
+233 IDKSYAKFSVRE

-256 MLTLVAPEPEA
+256 MLTLVSPEPEA
-267 IIQEEIE
+267 IIEKEIE
-274 VIQEEKIGNFDIQN
+274 EMQDEKIQNFDIQD
-288 QERTTLDPQAIIESQ
+288 QEQNTLDPQAIIESQ
-303 TRIIEIERNEETEIL
+303 TRIIEIERNEEVEIS

-330 LLIVSLVSLAVG
+330 LLIVSLVSLVVG

-347 FLIRR
+347 FLIKR
-352 NLVNAKSESKTD
+352 NSVTVKSESQTED
-364 DALSS
+364 TLLS

>member
-1 MALIDWVAWMNLTNR
+1 MKTKQIGLFLFFISFSSLLSSEITFLSTKTLQDEKAIQVVITINSTEEIDKSDISIYEYQTASSIKDLLFNLSLNR
-16 EADIIFA
+16 ENISQYN
-23 IMRELSGEFSHDE
+23 LSF
-36 VRTRVGKQL
+36 
-45 LDLLDADYFASYVWN
+45 
-60 DAQGKFVSG
+60 
-69 VQLNMSD
+69 
-76 SNLAQYDEYYQ
+76 
-87 FHDPITHKLQR
+87 
-98 RHKATP
+98 
-104 VSEIM
+104 
-109 AHEKLKDTDSPYAL
+109 EKLKDSDSPYVL
-123 ITIEIQDNRKDFFI
+123 FTIEIKESRKDFFI
-137 FLSDYSYTSILQN
+137 FLSDDSYTSILQN
-150 ETAEDSS
+150 ETVEVSS
-157 PQIAEAE
+157 PQIIEKE
-164 ETYSE
+164 KPSNEI
-169 LVILAD
+169 VILAD

-184 KSLNYDDLSIYQVMW
+184 ESLNYDDLSIYQVMW
-199 SIFENNRDAFIDD
+199 SIFENNRGAFIDD

-224 VPELQSIRE
+224 IPELQSIRE

-267 IIQEEIE
+267 IIEQEIE
-274 VIQEEKIGNFDIQN
+274 VTQEEKTQIFDIQN
-288 QERTTLDPQAIIESQ
+288 QEQTTLDPQAIIESQ
-303 TRIIEIERNEETEIL
+303 TRIIEIERNEEIEIS
-318 NEEIN
+318 NGEIN

-330 LLIVSLVSLAVG
+330 LFIVSLVSLAVG

-347 FLIRR
+347 FLIKR
-352 NLVNAKSESKTD
+352 NLVTAKNESKPD

-401 TLLDEIID
+401 ILLDEIID

>member
-1 MALIDWVAWMNLTNR
+1 MKIKKISFFLFFITFSS
-16 EADIIFA
+16 I
-23 IMRELSGEFSHDE
+23 LS
-36 VRTRVGKQL
+36 
-45 LDLLDADYFASYVWN
+45 
-60 DAQGKFVSG
+60 
-69 VQLNMSD
+69 
-76 SNLAQYDEYYQ
+76 
-87 FHDPITHKLQR
+87 
-98 RHKATP
+98 
-104 VSEIM
+104 SEITYISSKTFQDEN
-109 AHEKLKDTDSPYAL
+109 AVQIVISINSSEEIDKSDISIFEYQTSSSIKDSLFNLSLSKENISEYNLSFEKLKDTDSPYAL
-123 ITIEIQDNRKDFFI
+123 FTIDIQDNRKDFFI
-137 FLSDYSYTSILQN
+137 FLSDDSYTSILQN
-150 ETAEDSS
+150 ETEEDSS
-157 PQIAEAE
+157 PQITEAE

-274 VIQEEKIGNFDIQN
+274 VIQEEKIENFDIQN
-288 QERTTLDPQAIIESQ
+288 QERTTPDPQAIIESQ

-409 KAKNQKLIQQAVD
+409 KAKNQKLIQQAID

>member
-1 MALIDWVAWMNLTNR
+1 MKIKKISFFLFF
-16 EADIIFA
+16 IIFSSL
-23 IMRELSGEFSHDE
+23 LS
-36 VRTRVGKQL
+36 
-45 LDLLDADYFASYVWN
+45 
-60 DAQGKFVSG
+60 
-69 VQLNMSD
+69 
-76 SNLAQYDEYYQ
+76 
-87 FHDPITHKLQR
+87 
-98 RHKATP
+98 
-104 VSEIM
+104 SEITYLSSKTFQDEN
-109 AHEKLKDTDSPYAL
+109 AIQIIISINSTEEIDKSDISIFEYQTSSSIKDSLFNLSLSRVNISEYNLSFEKLKDTDTPYAL
-123 ITIEIQDNRKDFFI
+123 FTIEIKDNRKDFFI
-137 FLSDYSYTSILQN
+137 FLSDDSYTSILQN
-150 ETAEDSS
+150 ETVEVSS
-157 PQIAEAE
+157 PQIIE
-164 ETYSE
+164 EEKPSNE
-169 LVILAD
+169 IVILAD
-175 EITTVWSMA
+175 EISTVWSMA
-184 KSLNYDDLSIYQVMW
+184 ESLNYDDLSIYQVMW
-199 SIFENNRDAFIDD
+199 SIFENNRGAFIDD

-224 VPELQSIRE
+224 IPELQSIRE

-267 IIQEEIE
+267 IIDQEIE
-274 VIQEEKIGNFDIQN
+274 VTQEEKTQNFDIQN
-288 QERTTLDPQAIIESQ
+288 QEQTTLDPQAIIESQ
-303 TRIIEIERNEETEIL
+303 TRIIEIERNEEIEIS
-318 NEEIN
+318 NGEIN

-347 FLIRR
+347 FLIKR
-352 NLVNAKSESKTD
+352 NLVTAKNESKPD

-401 TLLDEIID
+401 ILLDEIID